1 MFDENLINRWVDII
15 NESQLFDEEYYLST
29 YLDVKESGVDPVI
42 HYVKNG
48 AREGRNPSESFKTKE
63 YITSNPELFKMKSN
77 PLVHFI
83 MRKHPGIY
91 AQVLGLDERLKS
103 KSKVILEKE
112 SDLIKIIRDGAF
124 FDTNFYLSQLDFEED
139 HSLPDL
145 LTHFYEE
152 GSKAYKSPVQWF
164 DIQTYISNKKDVLE
178 GGFNPYLHF
187 LEYGYQENR
196 EFSPLIELSEAK
208 SLLANSENK
217 WVYFDNLTKLLQT
230 KKDEKSE
237 RKAEQ
242 IKYPIII
249 DDEALKGRIE
259 SCDNGSIRGWVVER
273 ENSDNMIDIVVSI
286 NDKHSFIAKNNKKRI
301 DLKAKGV
308 SKEGI
313 GGFQLDIGMQLTAKD
328 KIKVTSL
335 LNIESIVGTEN
346 LKEKNSKSD
355 IVDSSSHLK
364 INHNYLNA
372 NSLKLNIESFD
383 KRHVKGWMV
392 SLNDK
397 SLIFDFDLY
406 INEVFFCK
414 VKNNLTRPDLHRHSL
429 SSGLGGFRIDLPNG
443 DFIFDKGVTKISAHG
458 HSNEMIFE
466 YSVSKEKNRIE
477 NSFKTYLSPVGET
490 AVIVPIY
497 NAYEDVLNCIERLES
512 YTSRGTEVLLINDA
526 SSDERIRPLLE
537 NIKSEKLNFK
547 VIHNSENLGFT
558 RTVNKGIGL
567 CPSKNVILL
576 NSDARVTPRWLEG
589 MMYAASTDSN
599 IATVTAMS
607 DRAGAFSAPNIGN
620 ENDLPFG
627 VNEEDYASAFRRYSV
642 GVYPTVPTG
651 NGFCMFIRRR
661 CIDELG
667 GLDAEAFPRGYGEE
681 NDFSMRARNNGWR
694 NIIDD
699 RTYIFH
705 DRSKSFGGEKTALM
719 KAGRKVIDERYPDY
733 GKAIQ
738 FYSQNPLMST
748 IRYRARLALKN
759 VTDKNFRPRALY
771 VISTL
776 TGGTPQTNRDLMMA
790 LDDTV
795 EPWLL
800 HCNSETMTLYKVE
813 EEEDT
818 IIEQHQ
824 LKQPIDPYTHKSTE
838 YDTVVRQWLLKYDF
852 TLVHIRH
859 LVWHSI
865 NLPKVAKETGAKAI
879 MSLHDYYVA
888 SPDIKL
894 IDTYNDPKSKTHK
907 IAPLWM
913 NYETPDNREAWLKKW
928 RHMFT
933 QALNYCDS
941 FVTTSE
947 SAKDT
952 ILKYLDLDSTI
963 PFAVINHGRDFD
975 HFRTPNVNNTFE
987 DRIRILV
994 PGNIDKNKGLDII
1007 NELVALDTEDKL
1019 EIHILGNC
1027 LESFDS
1033 SKVINHGT
1041 YDRKDFTKLVGNI
1054 NPHISAVFSIWNE
1067 TWCHTLT
1074 ESWASGV
1081 PTIAFDFDTIANR
1094 LKQTQAGWVVKLGDT
1109 QKLYNS
1115 IVNKFTEQN
1124 EYAQKLENVRLWQNG
1139 LGSINNNRYMSIQ
1152 YLNLYKNALHAWNE
1166 PLEAMCGV
1174 VVPSHESL
1182 QRANGSSY
1190 VRVWQKTENTLD
1202 RKVSYLRLRSDQLVI
1217 GVQTGRIKKS
1227 IIQRNVLSAAQ
1238 WQLIKPYVLEGSF
1251 KYIYEIDDDLL
1262 NVPEDKDSDGYYAQY
1277 RQTLID
1283 LLTHAS
1289 LVTVT
1294 NDALRNKFEQ
1304 FNNNITIVPNTLTPK
1319 YWLGF
1324 ANKES
1329 TKDSNTLLYFG
1340 SYTHLADLEM
1350 IIPALDKVYETNNA
1364 FRLKVIGVSQNV
1376 IDKPWVEQ
1384 VKIPSAAKEYPE
1396 FVEFL
1401 QKQAVNCVAGIAP
1414 LENKAFNGYKS
1425 DLKIKEYLGLGLPV
1439 LASNTSTYATCKDHS
1454 YVELVDDNEWYEA
1467 IVAFLNYASSLDNYT
1482 LEDDLLFDENNFD
1495 KIISHLS

>member
-1 MFDENLINRWVDII
+1 MIEESLVSRWMDII
-15 NESQLFDEEYYLST
+15 KKSQLFDEEYYLST
-29 YLDVKESGVDPVI
+29 YPDVKESGIDPVR
-42 HYVKNG
+42 HYVRNG
-48 AREGRNPSESFKTKE
+48 VREGRNPSKDFNTRE
-63 YITSNPELFKMKSN
+63 YIESNPELLKMKSN
-77 PLVHFI
+77 PLVHYI
-83 MRKHPGIY
+83 MRKYPEVY
-91 AQVLGLDERLKS
+91 AQVLGLDERLRS

-112 SDLIKIIRDGAF
+112 KDLIKVIRDGAF
-124 FDTNFYLSQLDFEED
+124 FDTDFYLNQIDLEED
-139 HSLPDL
+139 NLLPDL
-145 LTHFYEE
+145 LAHFYEK
-152 GSKAYKSPVQWF
+152 GSEAYKSPVQWF
-164 DIQTYISNKKDVLE
+164 DIQTYADNSKDVVDA
-178 GGFNPYLHF
+178 GFNPYLHF

-208 SLLANSENK
+208 SLLANSKNK
-217 WVYFDNLTKLLQT
+217 WVYFESLNKYIKRRNIKSVKLTSDKV
-230 KKDEKSE
+230 D
-237 RKAEQ
+237 
-242 IKYPIII
+242 
-249 DDEALKGRIE
+249 GRIE
-259 SCDNGSIRGWVVER
+259 SLEDGVVIGWVVRKNHSDRVANFVLSIGNE
-273 ENSDNMIDIVVSI
+273 ENYLI
-286 NDKHSFIAKNNKKRI
+286 KN
-301 DLKAKGV
+301 DLKRDDLKKKGI
-308 SKEGI
+308 SNNGI
-313 GGFQLDIGMQLTAKD
+313 GGF
-328 KIKVTSL
+328 KVDTGLKL
-335 LNIESIVGTEN
+335 LPTDRFKVYLLENSDTLIANNIESVSED
-346 LKEKNSKSD
+346 KDSSKSD
-355 IVDSSSHLK
+355 TFVSELNVNNEYIRNNKLK
-364 INHNYLNA
+364 F
-372 NSLKLNIESFD
+372 NIEAFD
-383 KRHVKGWMV
+383 QKNIKGWMV
-392 SLNDK
+392 ALNNK
-397 SLIFDFDLY
+397 NLVLEFELY
-406 INEVFFCK
+406 INDLFFCK
-414 VKNNLTRPDLHRHSL
+414 FKADSIRKDLKRLGL
-429 SSGLGGFRIDLPNG
+429 SAGLGGISFSIAETVGNILFNKPKNKVSVYSSSKDL
-443 DFIFDKGVTKISAHG
+443 V
-458 HSNEMIFE
+458 FE
-466 YSVSKEKNRIE
+466 YIVNKSHIMTVTHPLNV
-477 NSFKTYLSPVGET
+477 TPVGET

-497 NAYEDVLNCIERLES
+497 NAYEDVLTCIERLES
-512 YTSRGTEVLLINDA
+512 YTPRGTEVLLINDA

-537 NIKSEKLNFK
+537 NINSEKLNFK

-620 ENDLPFG
+620 ENDLPCG
-627 VNEEDYASAFRRYSV
+627 VHEEDYASAFRRYSA
-642 GVYPTVPTG
+642 GIYPTVPTG

-790 LDDTV
+790 LYDTV

-800 HCNSETMTLYKVE
+800 HCNSETMTLYKVG

-818 IIEQHQ
+818 IIEQYQ
-824 LKQPIDPYTHKSTE
+824 LTQPIDPYIHKSTE
-838 YDTVVRQWLLKYDF
+838 YDNVVRQWLLEHDF

-865 NLPKVAKETGAKAI
+865 NLPKVVKETGAKAI

-888 SPDIKL
+888 SPDVKL
-894 IDTYNDPKSKTHK
+894 IDTYNDPNSKVHK
-907 IAPLWM
+907 LAPLWM
-913 NYETPDNREAWLKKW
+913 NYETPDNREGWLQKW

-975 HFRTPNVNNTFE
+975 IFREPNVNNTFE

-994 PGNIDKNKGLDII
+994 PGNIDKNKGLDVI

-1027 LESFDS
+1027 SEVFDPD
-1033 SKVINHGT
+1033 KVINHGI
-1041 YDRKDFTKLVGNI
+1041 YDRKDFTKLVAEI

-1081 PTIAFDFDTIANR
+1081 PTLAFDFETIASR
-1094 LKQTQAGWVVKLGDT
+1094 LKQTQAGWIVGLGDT
-1109 QKLYNS
+1109 PQLYNS
-1115 IVNKFTEQN
+1115 IINEFTDQD
-1124 EYAQKLENVRLWQNG
+1124 EYAQKLENVRLWQQG

-1152 YLNLYKNALHAWNE
+1152 YLNLYKNALYGWNK
-1166 PLEAMCGV
+1166 PLKEVCGV
-1174 VVPSHESL
+1174 VVPSNKNLVE
-1182 QRANGSSY
+1182 ANGSSY
-1190 VRVWQKTENTLD
+1190 VRVWQKTENSLD
-1202 RKVSYLRLRSDQLVI
+1202 RKVSYLRLRPDQLVI
-1217 GVQTGRIKKS
+1217 GVQTGRIEKS
-1227 IIQRNVLSAAQ
+1227 IIQRNVLSVAQ
-1238 WQLIKPYVLEGSF
+1238 WQMIKPYVLKGSF
-1251 KYIYEIDDDLL
+1251 NYIYEIDDDLL
-1262 NVPEDKDSDGYYAQY
+1262 NVPADKDTKGYYAQY
-1277 RQTLID
+1277 RSTLVE

-1289 LVTVT
+1289 LITVT
-1294 NDALRNKFEQ
+1294 NNALKTKFEQ
-1304 FNNNITIVPNTLTPK
+1304 FNRNITIIPNTLNPK
-1319 YWLGF
+1319 YWRSFQKSQLD
-1324 ANKES
+1324 
-1329 TKDSNTLLYFG
+1329 KDSNTLLYFG
-1340 SYTHLADLEM
+1340 SYTHLADLDI
-1350 IIPALDKVYETNNA
+1350 IIPALDKVYETNKA
-1364 FRLKVIGVSQNV
+1364 FKLKLIGVSQTAIN
-1376 IDKPWVEQ
+1376 KPWVEQ
-1384 VKIPSAAKEYPE
+1384 VQIPEPNKEYPQ
-1396 FVEFL
+1396 FVDFL
-1401 QKQAVNCVAGIAP
+1401 QAQAFNCVAGIAP
-1414 LENKAFNGYKS
+1414 LEDKAFNEYKS

-1439 LASNTSTYATCKDHS
+1439 LASNTSTYAKFKDHS

-1467 IVAFLNYASSLDNYT
+1467 IVAFLNDTSSLDSYT